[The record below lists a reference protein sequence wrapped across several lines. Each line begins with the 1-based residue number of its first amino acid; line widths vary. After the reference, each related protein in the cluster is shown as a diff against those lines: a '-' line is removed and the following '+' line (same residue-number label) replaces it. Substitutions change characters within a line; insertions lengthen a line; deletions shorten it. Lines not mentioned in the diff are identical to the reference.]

1 MRRNTLMLLFAAALS
16 AGSAHA
22 GEDAAGDKSPGDK
35 STADKT
41 TTAAPAA
48 EKSIYGFEMTTIDG
62 EKVKLDKYKG
72 DVLIVVN
79 VASQCGLTD
88 RNYKYLEPMYQKYKD
103 KGLRVLAFPANNF
116 GAQEPGPDA
125 EIKKFCTE
133 KYNVTFDLFS
143 KISVMGDDQC
153 DLYKYL
159 TEETDQPI
167 RGPIKWNFQKYLV
180 SRDGK
185 ILHKFLPSR
194 ESHEKEL
201 DQWVQKALGQ
211 PDDQADKGE

>member
-1 MRRNTLMLLFAAALS
+1 MTRTILVFLFAATIS
-16 AGSAHA
+16 AGFAY
-22 GEDAAGDKSPGDK
+22 AGDKSTDDK
-35 STADKT
+35 SAESDSAD
-41 TTAAPAA
+41 AAPVSG
-48 EKSIYGFEMTTIDG
+48 KSIYDFEMTDIDG

-103 KGLRVLAFPANNF
+103 QGLRVLAFPANNF
-116 GAQEPGPDA
+116 GAQEPGSDTD
-125 EIKKFCTE
+125 IKKFCTE

-143 KISVMGDDQC
+143 KVSVMGDDQC
-153 DLYKYL
+153 ELYKYL
-159 TEETDQPI
+159 TEQTEESI

-194 ESHEKEL
+194 DSHQEQL
-201 DQWVQKALGQ
+201 DKAVQEALAKKGDGGRN
-211 PDDQADKGE
+211 DDHKDKG

>member
-1 MRRNTLMLLFAAALS
+1 MTKTMLTFLFAATIS
-16 AGSAHA
+16 AGSAY
-22 GEDAAGDKSPGDK
+22 AGDKSTDDK
-35 STADKT
+35 SAESESAD
-41 TTAAPAA
+41 AAPVSG
-48 EKSIYGFEMTTIDG
+48 KSIYDFEMTNIDG
-62 EKVKLDKYKG
+62 EKVKLDEYKG

-103 KGLRVLAFPANNF
+103 QGLRVLAFPANNF
-116 GAQEPGPDA
+116 GAQEPGSDA

-133 KYNVTFDLFS
+133 KYDVTFDLFS
-143 KISVMGDDQC
+143 KVSVMGGDQC
-153 DLYKYL
+153 ELYKYL
-159 TEETDQPI
+159 TEQTDEDI

-194 ESHEKEL
+194 VSHEKEL
-201 DQWVQKALGQ
+201 DQWVQKALAQ
-211 PDDQADKGE
+211 KDDQTDDGE